1 MLLHGVWFSILDA
14 LSGGARLSTY
24 YVIRLILS
32 RSYRQES
39 FRYAA
44 VAVVGCLPAA
54 DAGPRLAGA
63 DCRAESVRLRG
74 RCFAGA
80 DQWQS
85 WRRCSAASLHD
96 LYRALAGVGHALDA
110 AGSFLSTVQEQ

>member
-1 MLLHGVWFSILDA
+1 MLWFEFSLLAWLSYMLLHGVWFSILDA

-32 RSYRQES
+32 QSYRQE
-39 FRYAA
+39 
-44 VAVVGCLPAA
+44 
-54 DAGPRLAGA
+54 RL
-63 DCRAESVRLRG
+63 DKNKHTSVRLRG

-85 WRRCSAASLHD
+85 WRCCSAASLRD
-96 LYRALAGVGHALDA
+96 FYRAHSALAGVGHALDA
-110 AGSFLSTVQEQ
+110 AGDDVALSTVGWKL